1 MINAIIK
8 YMPSSLVL
16 TKIGVKFRISEIT
29 VTGNVLKRWFLYN
42 ESRYFIH
49 LFKNLD
55 ASYRPENWE
64 GPCHFLPF
72 PLLLPGFKLALPIA
86 GDLQQHL
93 NLAFYLR
100 ISPIHLLVNCVL
112 MLVNLSHLYN
122 ISPICKCFSQILSKL
137 FFTLTN
143 EVWGE

>member
-1 MINAIIK
+1 MKNLTNTLNWDDKCNNKIYAK
-8 YMPSSLVL
+8 FTGV

-72 PLLLPGFKLALPIA
+72 PLLLPGFKLTLPVA

-93 NLAFYLR
+93 NLAFYLK
-100 ISPIHLLVNCVL
+100 ISPPPVHLLVNCML
-112 MLVNLSHLYN
+112 MLVKPLTSVQHFTHLQMLFTN
-122 ISPICKCFSQILSKL
+122 I
-137 FFTLTN
+137 
-143 EVWGE
+143 V